1 MFAGGPSGAFGQGFP
16 IFNGTDHSC
25 VGAFL
30 DSGGEG
36 ASGYG
41 NNENYTY
48 TLCPDALGGAISLS
62 FITFNLSTAGAAPI
76 DGMSI
81 YDGDNISA
89 PLLGTWTGT
98 SLQGQV
104 VSATGGNPTGCLT
117 VVFRSNNAG
126 TGVFAATISCY
137 QPCAR
142 PTAVATTGSIT
153 ALKIC
158 PGEAVTFNSGGS
170 YAAAGF
176 NIVSRHWDFGDGT
189 VLNNA
194 PVSVNHT
201 YTQPGGYTAQL
212 YLEDNNGC
220 VSTNRVDILTLV
232 GTTPT
237 FTGTTGIT
245 GCSGETLCLDG
256 VVTPT
261 TWNELPGS
269 GLGAGVFLP
278 DVVGACFNAT
288 LDFDQFAPGQTLTNI
303 NQLLGVCVSME
314 HSFMGDLIISI
325 ISPTGES
332 VILHSQGG
340 LGTYLGIPVDNEA
353 TPNIQGTC
361 WEYCWSPSATN
372 GTWAAN
378 SGGTL
383 PSGTYE
389 SLNPLTGLL
398 GSQLNGTWTLQVCDM
413 FGLDNGFV
421 CDWGLDFAPALYP
434 DLLEFTPAYGAG
446 CDSSSWS
453 GPNITSTTN
462 GCNHICAAGLSP
474 GDHPYLYTVSDNFGC
489 TYDTTVMITIV
500 PDLQVDAGTDVSTCG
515 TPVQLAAISSG
526 GLDVACDFELWLY
539 DSYGDGWTATSYLT
553 VTIDGV
559 STNWTLNG
567 GNAGSTPITVPIGS
581 TITLNYHGQ
590 GFFATEQSFE
600 LINGSGVSV
609 FAADNPANGVVW
621 SGTGDCPGGALV
633 FSWSPTAGL
642 SDASIANPIATVAS
656 TTQYCVTV
664 SQTGH
669 PQCVATDCVT
679 VTVDNPVDAGTD
691 GSITVCGNGSAFSL
705 FGELGG
711 TPTTGGTWA
720 DPSGIAHGN
729 TFTTGTDI
737 DGIYTYT
744 VVGAGACA
752 SSTST
757 STVTVTV
764 NTPTDAGANGSI
776 ALCSSGAAVSLF
788 AQLGGTPDTGGTWSG
803 PSNVNGGMINPA
815 TMNAGTYT
823 YTVAGAPPCT
833 DASANVTVMISTPP
847 NAGIDGA

>member
-1 MFAGGPSGAFGQGFP
+1 MPVAKTPAFRFHLLFGRSRLLTALVATVFAGGPSGAFGQGFP

-446 CDSSSWS
+446 CDSSFWS

-633 FSWSPTAGL
+633 FSWSRPPDYRTRALPTPSPQWQTPRNIVSPFLKRGIRIVWPR
-642 SDASIANPIATVAS
+642 IA
-656 TTQYCVTV
+656 
-664 SQTGH
+664 
-669 PQCVATDCVT
+669 
-679 VTVDNPVDAGTD
+679 
-691 GSITVCGNGSAFSL
+691 
-705 FGELGG
+705 
-711 TPTTGGTWA
+711 
-720 DPSGIAHGN
+720 
-729 TFTTGTDI
+729 
-737 DGIYTYT
+737 
-744 VVGAGACA
+744 
-752 SSTST
+752 
-757 STVTVTV
+757 
-764 NTPTDAGANGSI
+764 
-776 ALCSSGAAVSLF
+776 
-788 AQLGGTPDTGGTWSG
+788 
-803 PSNVNGGMINPA
+803 
-815 TMNAGTYT
+815 
-823 YTVAGAPPCT
+823 
-833 DASANVTVMISTPP
+833 
-847 NAGIDGA
+847 